1 MSFPSTGRPAYRR
14 GGSFAG
20 ARAPGTALALPAG
33 SFRNAFAF
41 LIAVLGLGFAA
52 APVLAADT
60 TVALDLNTATAEQL
74 ETLPGIGEVKAAA
87 ILAVRAERGGFSS
100 VEELE
105 SVRGIG
111 PALLGKLRGQVKVGP
126 RRGGQTRKVANK

>member
-1 MSFPSTGRPAYRR
+1 MSFPTTDRAAHGR
-14 GGSFAG
+14 GGSRAG
-20 ARAPGTALALPAG
+20 VRTPGTAPAPRGG

-41 LIAVLGLGFAA
+41 LVAALCLGLPGAPAFAA
-52 APVLAADT
+52 DATPQ
-60 TVALDLNTATAEQL
+60 LDLNTATAEQL

-87 ILAVRAERGGFSS
+87 ILAVRAERGGFRS

-111 PALLGKLRGQVKVGP
+111 PALLGKLRARITVGP
-126 RRGGQTRKVANK
+126 LRGGQTRKVANK

>member
-1 MSFPSTGRPAYRR
+1 MR
-14 GGSFAG
+14 GGS
-20 ARAPGTALALPAG
+20 RACVRTPGTAPAPRAG

-41 LIAVLGLGFAA
+41 LVAALCLSLPGAPAFAA
-52 APVLAADT
+52 DAAPQ
-60 TVALDLNTATAEQL
+60 LDLNTATAEQL

-87 ILAVRAERGGFSS
+87 ILAVRAERGGFRS

-111 PALLGKLRGQVKVGP
+111 PALLGKLRARITVGP
-126 RRGGQTRKVANK
+126 LRGGQTRKVADK